1 MERDKLLSLFKDVVV
16 DSASKLLSAMLPLI
30 TIGMLGMRGVLW
42 ISVTIGVFSLA
53 VMITRSVLI
62 LKKKTAVSDSSAFAK
77 VVWNLL
83 GLPYAL
89 ALSSLILMVNGMDA
103 SIGLWLAGLLA
114 AGESVTLLLA
124 KGNKQ

>member
-1 MERDKLLSLFKDVVV
+1 MSYFVIFKDRVV
-16 DSASKLLSAMLPLI
+16 DSASKLLSAMLPVI
-30 TIGMLGMRGVLW
+30 TIGMLGMRGLLW
-42 ISVTIGVFSLA
+42 ISVTIGVFSLG

-103 SIGLWLAGLLA
+103 SMGLWLAGLLV
-114 AGESVTLLLA
+114 AGELVTLLPA
-124 KGNKQ
+124 KGDER